1 MKEKKRKSGEPT
13 HLETYQHYREG
24 KTIKEI
30 ATLRGLSV
38 VTIESH
44 LIKCAEE
51 KLELNWD
58 EIFSPRAKLTHFGY
72 S

>member
-24 KTIKEI
+24 KSIKEI
-30 ATLRGLSV
+30 ATLRGLSL
-38 VTIESH
+38 VTIENH

-51 KLELNWD
+51 QLEINWD
-58 EIFSPRAKLTHFGY
+58 EIFSEDENLLIIGY